1 MKMNVQPIPTLS
13 ERINEI
19 RSSTAEIVNK
29 EILPHE
35 NELWGWRSNG
45 DVAEGG
51 RAQARGLRE
60 QIKARVREAGSRG
73 PHGLKE

>member
-1 MKMNVQPIPTLS
+1 MKMNVQPIPTLN

-19 RSSTAEIVNK
+19 RSLTADIVNK

-45 DVAEGG
+45 DAEEGA
-51 RAQARGLRE
+51 RAQANFIVSMAFNHPGACFRPLS
-60 QIKARVREAGSRG
+60 I
-73 PHGLKE
+73 